1 MYVQSMASLA
11 VDGCDNLPEEQS
23 MHIVP
28 ANQTSFAFRP
38 NAEPVL
44 RVRPGEVVRFETSP
58 EPVERLLAA
67 GARWTEAID
76 VRAFNA
82 VTGPVSIEGVMP
94 GDAVSVE
101 VLAIEPLDWA
111 WNAAIPEFGLLDG
124 LLPEPMQE
132 RLPIHGGEVIVSERV
147 RIPLRPMI
155 GCLGLAPAK
164 GETSTLSPAMPW
176 AGNYD
181 LTQIAP
187 SATMF
192 FPAQVPGGLFSL
204 GDLHA
209 AMGEHEATFI
219 AIECA
224 GSATVRLDVRP
235 GMVLET
241 PRIET
246 ADRIIVMG
254 LSPCGDYSAARLQ
267 AARLLYELLTRET
280 QLTPREAYAVISAGG
295 DLSLGGPAGTIVL
308 GGISRSCITLSPP
321 QQTPSAGPG

>member
-1 MYVQSMASLA
+1 MQ
-11 VDGCDNLPEEQS
+11 
-23 MHIVP
+23 IVP
-28 ANQTSFAFRP
+28 ATQTNFAFRP
-38 NAEPVL
+38 DAEPVL

-58 EPVERLLAA
+58 EPVEHLLAA

-82 VTGPVSIEGVMP
+82 VTGPVYIEGVIP

-111 WNAAIPEFGLLDG
+111 WNAVIPDFGLLDG

-132 RLPIHGGEVIVSERV
+132 RLPIHSGEVIVSERV

-187 SATMF
+187 GATVL

-209 AMGEHEATFI
+209 AMGEHEATFV

-224 GSATVRLDVRP
+224 GAATVRLDVRP
-235 GMVLET
+235 GTSLET

-246 ADRIIVMG
+246 AERTFVMG
-254 LSPCGDYSAARLQ
+254 LSACGDYGAARLQ
-267 AARLLYELLTRET
+267 AARLLYEFLTADAGF
-280 QLTPREAYAVISAGG
+280 TPREAYIFISARG
-295 DLSLGGPAGTIVL
+295 DLTLGGPAGTIIL
-308 GGISRSCITLSPP
+308 GSVPRVMGDRC
-321 QQTPSAGPG
+321 

>member
-1 MYVQSMASLA
+1 
-11 VDGCDNLPEEQS
+11 

-28 ANQTSFAFRP
+28 ANQTAFAFRP
-38 NAEPVL
+38 DAEPVL
-44 RVRPGEVVRFETSP
+44 RVRPGEIVRFETSP
-58 EPVERLLAA
+58 EPVERLFAA
-67 GARWTEAID
+67 GADWTEVID
-76 VRAFNA
+76 VRAINA
-82 VTGPVSIEGVMP
+82 VTGPVFIEGVMP

-101 VLAIEPLDWA
+101 VLAIEPRDWG
-111 WNAAIPEFGLLDG
+111 WNAAIPGFGLLDG
-124 LLPEPMQE
+124 LLPEPMLE
-132 RLPIHGGEVIVSERV
+132 RLPIQDGEVIVSDRV
-147 RIPLRPMI
+147 RLPLRPMI
-155 GCLGLAPAK
+155 GCLGLAPAE
-164 GETSTLSPAMPW
+164 GATSSLSPAMPW

-187 SATMF
+187 GATVL

-235 GMVLET
+235 GMALET

-246 ADRIIVMG
+246 ADRIFVIG

-267 AARLLYELLTRET
+267 AARLLYELLTREAE
-280 QLTPREAYAVISAGG
+280 LTPREAYIVISARG
-295 DLSLGGPAGTIVL
+295 DLTLGGPAGTIVL
-308 GGISRSCITLSPP
+308 GSVPRAIVDRS
-321 QQTPSAGPG
+321 